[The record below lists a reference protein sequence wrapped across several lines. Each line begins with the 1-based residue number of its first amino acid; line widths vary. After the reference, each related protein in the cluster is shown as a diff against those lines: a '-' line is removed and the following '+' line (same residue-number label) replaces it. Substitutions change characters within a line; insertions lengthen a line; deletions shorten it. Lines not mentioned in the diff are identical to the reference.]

1 MGIFIIFYQS
11 DEYEIYKKVYY
22 KQKYVVAHAME
33 MCELYYLVEFVINMC
48 YGGNR
53 MNGGFQVKINSIT
66 VAGFKNIKK
75 TKLELDNICALISTN
90 NYGKSNLIEAIA
102 FGFDFIHESR
112 KSRKSMMSW
121 IKGIPLCTVM
131 QDDEYLFEVEFFDE
145 NLGDYKYAKY
155 GFSFKWHRDDE
166 SGEVITGEWIEARE
180 NTSVRYN
187 SFLKRNEGKYRKGK
201 DTVAFRKIE
210 LDDLQLAIDVLALLE
225 DIDIAGVVKD
235 IHDISFRVCSS
246 LDLSDRYQ
254 PSPLEYI
261 EDEEDAIRF
270 DDADVPKALFTLK
283 KKNPELYKFF
293 EEAVYTLFPD
303 FSSISLN
310 EFTLADQNF
319 DQHITVKV
327 GDKELSSEK
336 MQKEIPFKIR
346 EHVYRLFVKSDFMNQ
361 PVSMAN
367 MSTGTKRAIWLL
379 TNAFVANLVKAGIVG
394 VEEIETSIH
403 PRMIKNLLDI
413 INDALGDAPLIVSSH
428 SPYLVQ
434 YLKPEKIY
442 VGVPNANGVAEFRR
456 IQKNKVKKI
465 VSNARDLGLS
475 VGEYLFELLS
485 GDSDSFE
492 ILESYLEVN

>member
-1 MGIFIIFYQS
+1 M
-11 DEYEIYKKVYY
+11 
-22 KQKYVVAHAME
+22 
-33 MCELYYLVEFVINMC
+33 
-48 YGGNR
+48 
-53 MNGGFQVKINSIT
+53 KINSIT

-75 TKLELDNICALISTN
+75 TQLELDSICALISTN
-90 NYGKSNLIEAIA
+90 NYGKSNLMEAID

-112 KSRKSMMSW
+112 KGRKSMMSW

-131 QDDEYLFEVEFFDE
+131 QDDEYYFEVEFCDE
-145 NLGDYKYAKY
+145 VLAEYKYVR
-155 GFSFKWHRDDE
+155 SFKWHRDDDT
-166 SGEVITGEWIEARE
+166 GEVITDEWIESRE

-201 DTVAFRKIE
+201 DTVAYRKID

-225 DIDIAGVVKD
+225 DIDILGVVKD
-235 IHDISFRVCSS
+235 IHDITFRVCSS
-246 LDLSDRYQ
+246 LDLGDRYQ

-261 EDEEDAIRF
+261 EDEEDIIRF
-270 DDADVPKALFTLK
+270 DDADVPKALFVLK
-283 KKNPELYKFF
+283 KKNPELYELF
-293 EEAVYTLFPD
+293 EEAVLTLFPD
-303 FSSISLN
+303 FASISLN
-310 EFTLADQNF
+310 EFTLADQNM
-319 DQHITVKV
+319 DKHITVKV
-327 GDKELSSEK
+327 GDKEITSEE
-336 MQKEIPFKIR
+336 MGKEIPFKIR
-346 EHVYRLFVKSDFMNQ
+346 EHVYRLFVKSEFMNQ

-403 PRMIKNLLDI
+403 PRMIKNLLEI

-456 IQKNKVKKI
+456 IQKNKVKNI

>member
-1 MGIFIIFYQS
+1 MVQGLEGSI
-11 DEYEIYKKVYY
+11 
-22 KQKYVVAHAME
+22 
-33 MCELYYLVEFVINMC
+33 
-48 YGGNR
+48 
-53 MNGGFQVKINSIT
+53 VKINSIT

-75 TKLELDNICALISTN
+75 TKLELDSICALISAN
-90 NYGKSNLIEAIA
+90 NYGKSNLMEAID

-112 KSRKSMMSW
+112 KVRKNMMSW

-131 QDDEYLFEVEFFDE
+131 QDDEYFFEVEFYDE
-145 NLGDYKYAKY
+145 ELGDYKYVKY

-166 SGEVITGEWIEARE
+166 SGEVITDEWIEARE

-187 SFLKRNEGKYRKGK
+187 TFLKRNEGKYRKGK
-201 DTVAFRKIE
+201 GTVAYRKIE
-210 LDDLQLAIDVLALLE
+210 LDTLQLAIDVLALLD
-225 DIDIAGVVKD
+225 DIDIAGVIKD
-235 IHDISFRVCSS
+235 IHDITFRVCSS
-246 LDLSDRYQ
+246 LDLRDRYQ

-270 DDADVPKALFTLK
+270 DDADVPKALYALK
-283 KKNPELYKFF
+283 NKNSELYELF

-310 EFTLADQNF
+310 EFTLSDQNMEHF
-319 DQHITVKV
+319 MLKI
-327 GDKELSSEK
+327 GEKELSPEE
-336 MQKEIPFKIR
+336 MQKEIPYKIR
-346 EHVYRLFVKSDFMNQ
+346 EHVYRLFVKSEFMNQ

-379 TNAFVANLVKAGIVG
+379 TNAFVANFVKAGIVG

-403 PRMIKNLLDI
+403 PRMIKNLLEI
-413 INDALGDAPLIVSSH
+413 INDALGEAPLIVSSH

-442 VGVPNANGVAEFRR
+442 VGVPNENGVAEFRR
-456 IQKNKVKKI
+456 IQKNKIKKI
-465 VSNARDLGLS
+465 IANARDFGLS